1 MAKTIKVSVQ
11 NYHRID
17 ALQYEVRREFGMR
30 ANSKKERK
38 TKGKRKTKLKEYENK
53 RRIKSTSTP
62 GHED

>member
-30 ANSKKERK
+30 ANSKKRKKNERK
-38 TKGKRKTKLKEYENK
+38 KKKQTERVRK
-53 RRIKSTSTP
+53 
-62 GHED
+62 